1 MGTSKNFS
9 TPKGGPWTPLKND
22 LTDHL
27 AGDSDITP
35 ERLVGRA
42 IAAAGVGLGGLR
54 NSSGGGGAAGGGGRG
69 AARDGD
75 GGGARASR
83 AVGGV
88 VAGLAGFGASVRAEG
103 FDAALNRL
111 GLEDLRGRPAAEVL
125 AAIAEKLASE
135 ADGPQKEVINAALLE
150 VLFDAADI
158 DGAEGYDDLAAS
170 LQSFLDHNGIEGLI
184 ESFLT
189 KCVYDGIWFT
199 IEEHVGK
206 KSGTNSDVKTLAG
219 AVEGVCRAEVPRAE
233 HCASHSA
240 LIGRPGELTATGR

>member
-103 FDAALNRL
+103 FD
-111 GLEDLRGRPAAEVL
+111 
-125 AAIAEKLASE
+125 
-135 ADGPQKEVINAALLE
+135 
-150 VLFDAADI
+150 
-158 DGAEGYDDLAAS
+158 
-170 LQSFLDHNGIEGLI
+170 
-184 ESFLT
+184 
-189 KCVYDGIWFT
+189 
-199 IEEHVGK
+199 
-206 KSGTNSDVKTLAG
+206 
-219 AVEGVCRAEVPRAE
+219 
-233 HCASHSA
+233 
-240 LIGRPGELTATGR
+240 